1 MDNQEENFQ
10 DIDLI
15 NFQRRKTVPKFIL
28 EEFVKVD
35 GEDSEEASLSDH
47 AEEEEKQKELSPMP
61 LDVIGKDSLSSPL
74 KLTKR
79 KSSFYKTKTVKHCDC
94 DFDKVNEHE

>member
-15 NFQRRKTVPKFIL
+15 AFQRRKTVPKFIL

-35 GEDSEEASLSDH
+35 GEDSEEGSVSDH
-47 AEEEEKQKELSPMP
+47 EEEEK
-61 LDVIGKDSLSSPL
+61 
-74 KLTKR
+74 
-79 KSSFYKTKTVKHCDC
+79 
-94 DFDKVNEHE
+94 

>member
-47 AEEEEKQKELSPMP
+47 AEEEEK
-61 LDVIGKDSLSSPL
+61 
-74 KLTKR
+74 
-79 KSSFYKTKTVKHCDC
+79 
-94 DFDKVNEHE
+94 